1 MFERALIESTRCNQS
16 AHNRVPEMSMRMT
29 SQIELF
35 KFTLGNDQSISPSAL
50 QTLWARACQTSKVA
64 VSRHIPG
71 GLGAVDRPIYS
82 LYGPQQ
88 IHDLPQVERRL
99 RQLLE
104 DASLRV
110 SLVALHS

>member
-1 MFERALIESTRCNQS
+1 MN
-16 AHNRVPEMSMRMT
+16 

-35 KFTLGNDQSISPSAL
+35 KFTLGNDQSISPTAL
-50 QTLWARACQTSKVA
+50 QALWARACQTPKVA
-64 VSRHIPG
+64 VSRHVPG
-71 GLGAVDRPIYS
+71 GLGAVERPIYS

-110 SLVALHS
+110 SLIALHS

>member
-1 MFERALIESTRCNQS
+1 
-16 AHNRVPEMSMRMT
+16 MSVRMN

-50 QTLWARACQTSKVA
+50 QALWARACQTSKVA
-64 VSRHIPG
+64 VSRHVPG

-88 IHDLPQVERRL
+88 IHDLPQVELRL

-110 SLVALHS
+110 SLIALHS

>member
-1 MFERALIESTRCNQS
+1 MHGVTTSAPGKS
-16 AHNRVPEMSMRMT
+16 AHTQMPDMSMRMNP
-29 SQIELF
+29 QIELF

-50 QTLWARACQTSKVA
+50 QALWARACQTSKVA
-64 VSRHIPG
+64 VSRHVPG

-88 IHDLPQVERRL
+88 IHDLPQVEKRL

-110 SLVALHS
+110 SLIALHS